1 MTKIDDSNIPALAEP
16 AISII
21 IPLYN
26 AEKYI
31 GEALESIFVQTF
43 QSFEVIV
50 VDDCSTDSSYSLVES
65 YIPKFDG
72 RLKLLKME
80 KNSGC
85 APAPRN
91 KGFLISRG
99 EYIFFMDSDDTFTK
113 TALEE
118 MYGLA
123 KEYDADV
130 VYCEKYF
137 MSTGVGEEF
146 INNIH
151 PADSSIQQPPFVDKP
166 TFISDNLGDR
176 LDELFKRK
184 FWVTPWQR
192 LVSRKLLVENDIN
205 FPIIIGSDDV
215 VWCLAVLCF
224 AKRFLRVPNMCY
236 IRRMYDE
243 SFTKSSK
250 KSPNRHIHQWMDITI
265 RGLQFVNNFIDKL
278 DFFRDN
284 PEYRYKLF
292 QHLSTRHSFN
302 VVYPVCKELPIN
314 QVYEIFLNEF
324 AKDNGEHNTLISYLC
339 TRIYSYDDETRE
351 NRRKIKSLN
360 DAAQKDNK
368 RIVELENEIKYL
380 INEVSRLKREQT
392 KLTEIPSLL
401 RFTAE
406 DLVPALPPPANEIK
420 PSSYAVSVVVPMYN
434 AEEFIGECLD
444 SLLIQTFQ
452 DFEVIVADDC
462 STDDSIKVVEYYAP
476 KFNGRI
482 QLTRT
487 KTNSGGGGYIPR
499 NLGLSLAS
507 GEYVIFLDAD
517 DFLLGSALET
527 LYNVAK
533 EHDAEVVYSSS
544 YYNLVKPNDVY
555 FQRDGLGRKWAKE
568 GIEDEPALT
577 VDNRHKI
584 LQEFV
589 TPGSGEGNFR
599 HPWSKFVRRDYL
611 LKNNIRF
618 PDIITGGDCIWCI
631 DVYAH
636 ANRFLRLPT
645 PLYFYRRYNTSL
657 TRALRA
663 PSEQVSYWVEAFVAF
678 LNALNELQNRT
689 EFLRENPYY
698 CYEATRGGHFEWCLN
713 RTGEARKSMTNPE
726 VYEIL
731 YREFNKATYMP
742 DALVPFFFSVIDNDR
757 KLSYDNAKLL
767 NSLKSYI
774 TARIDIEFVPESAE
788 GDFQILSISDNR
800 ADVAKPEWLQKDIIG
815 YVIQSYAGK
824 MEIFAKA
831 TVNGQLT
838 LKLKGID
845 VRDRKDKSKRIPH
858 WIDYT
863 KLTVNTK
870 KVFDKL
876 KPVWHDKP
884 YRYNMTVK
892 AFQKMVIKLEWL
904 PHRSDI

>member
-1 MTKIDDSNIPALAEP
+1 MAKTTDSTAP

-21 IPLYN
+21 IPVYN

-31 GEALESIFVQTF
+31 GEALDSILIQTLT
-43 QSFEVIV
+43 SFEVIV
-50 VDDCSTDSSYSLVES
+50 VDDCSTDSSYKVVES

-72 RLKLLKME
+72 RLKLLQMD

-99 EYIFFMDSDDTFTK
+99 EYIFFMDSDDVFTE

-137 MSTGVGEEF
+137 MSTGVGKEF
-146 INNIH
+146 VRNVH
-151 PADSSIQQPPFVDKP
+151 PADGSIQIGGFVDKP
-166 TFISDNLGDR
+166 TFISDNLADR
-176 LDELFKRK
+176 LEELFQRK

-192 LVSRKLLVENDIN
+192 LVSRKLLADNNIN
-205 FPIIIGSDDV
+205 FPVIIGSDDV

-224 AKRFLRVPNMCY
+224 AKKFLRVPNSCY

-265 RGLQFVNNFIDKL
+265 RGLQFVNNFMDKL

-284 PEYRYKLF
+284 PEYRYKVF

-302 VVYPVCKELPIN
+302 VIYPVCKELPIN

-324 AKDNGEHNTLISYLC
+324 AKDNGEQNLLISYLC
-339 TRIYSYDDETRE
+339 TRMFICDDESRE
-351 NRRKIKSLN
+351 SQRKIKSLN
-360 DAAQKDNK
+360 EASQKDK
-368 RIVELENEIKYL
+368 QRIVELEDEIKYL
-380 INEVSRLKREQT
+380 INEVSRLKKEQSN
-392 KLTEIPSLL
+392 LTEIPSLL
-401 RFTAE
+401 QINYD
-406 DLVPALPPPANEIK
+406 DLVMPAPPPVNVVK
-420 PSSYAVSVVVPMYN
+420 PNSCAVSVVVPMYN
-434 AEEFIGECLD
+434 AEEYIRDCLD
-444 SLLIQTFQ
+444 SLLIQTFT

-462 STDDSIKVVEYYAP
+462 STDDSVKIVEEYAP
-476 KFNGRI
+476 KFNGRL

-487 KTNSGGGGYIPR
+487 KKNSGGGGYIPR

-527 LYNVAK
+527 LYNAAK

-544 YYNLVKPNDVY
+544 YYNLKQPNDIY
-555 FQRDGLGRKWAKE
+555 LQRDGLGRKWARE
-568 GIEDEPALT
+568 GIEDKTNLT
-577 VDNRHKI
+577 VDDRHKI
-584 LQEFV
+584 FQQFV

-611 LKNNIRF
+611 LKNDIHF
-618 PDIITGGDCIWCI
+618 PDIITGGDCVWCI
-631 DVYAH
+631 NVYAY

-645 PLYFYRRYNTSL
+645 PLYFYRRYNATSL
-657 TRALRA
+657 TRATRV
-663 PSEQVSYWVEAFVAF
+663 PSEQLSYWVEAFVAF
-678 LNALNELQNRT
+678 LRALNDLQNKT

-713 RTGEARKSMTNPE
+713 RTNEARGSMNNPE
-726 VYEIL
+726 VYETL
-731 YREFNKATYMP
+731 YHEFNKAAYIS
-742 DALVPFFFSVIDNDR
+742 DATVPFFFSVIDNDR
-757 KLSYDNAKLL
+757 KLSSDNAKLL
-767 NSLKSYI
+767 NRLKPYI
-774 TARIDIEFVPESAE
+774 TARLDIEFLSELAE
-788 GDFQILSISDNR
+788 GDLQILNVSDNQSS
-800 ADVAKPEWLQKDIIG
+800 VVKPSWFQKDG
-815 YVIQSYAGK
+815 TAYVIHSYAGK
-824 MEIFAKA
+824 IEIFAKA
-831 TVNGQLT
+831 TSNGQFT
-838 LKLKGID
+838 LKLKGVD
-845 VRDRKDKSKRIPH
+845 VRDNKDKSKRIPY

-863 KLTVNTK
+863 RLTINDK
-870 KVFDKL
+870 KIFGSL
-876 KPVWHDKP
+876 KSAWHDKP
-884 YRYNMTVK
+884 YRYTVK
-892 AFQKMVIKLEWL
+892 LPAFQEIIIKVEWL
-904 PHRSDI
+904 PHRSNT